1 MSALPTLYAVIP
13 TGADVKFTFN
23 EVEAHTIAGIYRV
36 GAGGVSVDTDVVAYV
51 PAARLDAANLE
62 IARLKGREKAARRLL
77 RRIAKLFDH
86 ACANA
91 KKCDCYLAMIDAHF
105 AKFPDAALT
114 PKEPSDE

>member
-1 MSALPTLYAVIP
+1 MSDETKLPTLWVYGPSLTQAMA
-13 TGADVKFTFN
+13 TSAD
-23 EVEAHTIAGIYRV
+23 RV
-36 GAGGVSVDTDVVAYV
+36 ARVSAFLRRDHDESREHEFV

-62 IARLKGREKAARRLL
+62 NARLKDREKAARRLL

-114 PKEPSDE
+114 PKES